1 MLSTMV
7 QDIWRQQR
15 RHMTNKEHGMMFLKN
30 QKRLLFF
37 CCSFQT
43 NSVKL
48 EYLRLTISQKSC
60 YNE

>member
-30 QKRLLFF
+30 QKKLLFF
-37 CCSFQT
+37 AVVF
-43 NSVKL
+43 
-48 EYLRLTISQKSC
+48 RLIQ
-60 YNE
+60 